1 MKSDNYDRRSMRFD
15 RPLPKVYACPVAGSC
30 LGGMQ
35 SSCSEGYEGV
45 LCAVCSEGYHKVIS
59 SCQKCPTLGWM
70 VGGIVLAVLLVVL
83 IMLPLIF
90 GKKTRGRSGRSV
102 TDVVLAR
109 LKIVIGFYQV
119 MSGILD
125 TFSYVEWPA
134 VLLKLGTYAKFL
146 QLNLLQIASVNCFI
160 TNTKVNSY
168 TSLVLSFTIII
179 VSMVTSFAFFHARRL
194 YICKQNVFQVD
205 ERESLISGTK
215 EVSIRY
221 VFLFLFIIYPTAC
234 TQIFHILPPSCQK
247 ICTGDHEKTCQSFL
261 RSDYTL
267 ECFTDTHSKFSLL
280 AFGLLS
286 FVVGF
291 PLLVF
296 FLLWK
301 YHHRKSN
308 HDQQNEI
315 AAGLSFLFENYS
327 KQCWFWEVLELVRKV
342 ILTSV
347 LVLIGDESRTNLG
360 AAAITSGLY
369 TVLFAHYQPVSD
381 RFEHWLHLV
390 SLLATCANMNVGML
404 LKIPVDN
411 ISSGLNTDA
420 EPIGISVLLVSV
432 NLLVVGMIV
441 GE

>member
-1 MKSDNYDRRSMRFD
+1 MELYPGFHWKWASDEDGRSYENFTEGLQVKSDEYDRKFIRFD

-45 LCAVCSEGYHKVIS
+45 LCAVGSEGYHKVIS

-70 VGGIVLAVLLVVL
+70 VGGIVLAVLFVVL
-83 IMLPLIF
+83 IMLSLIF
-90 GKKTRGRSGRSV
+90 GKKTRSRSGRSV

-109 LKIVIGFYQV
+109 LKIVIGFYQA

-125 TFSYVEWPA
+125 AFSYVEWPA
-134 VLLKLGTYAKFL
+134 VLLKLGTSAKFL

-179 VSMVTSFAFFHARRL
+179 ASIVTSFAFFHARRL
-194 YICKQNVFQVD
+194 YICKQNAFQVD
-205 ERESLISGTK
+205 ERESLISGTT
-215 EVSIRY
+215 EVSFTY
-221 VFLFLFIIYPTAC
+221 VFLFLFIIYPTAY
-234 TQIFHILPPSCQK
+234 TLPPSCQK

-267 ECFTDTHSKFSLL
+267 ECFTDTRSKFSIL

-286 FVVGF
+286 FAVGF

-301 YHHRKSN
+301 YHRRKSN
-308 HDQQNEI
+308 HDQQNKI

-327 KQCWFWEVLELVRKV
+327 KQHWFWEVLELVRKV

-347 LVLIGDESRTNLG
+347 LVLIGDERRTNLG
-360 AAAITSGLY
+360 VAAITSDLY
-369 TVLFAHYQPVSD
+369 TVLFAHYQPISD

-390 SLLATCANMNVGML
+390 SLLWQ
-404 LKIPVDN
+404 PV
-411 ISSGLNTDA
+411 LT
-420 EPIGISVLLVSV
+420 
-432 NLLVVGMIV
+432 
-441 GE
+441 